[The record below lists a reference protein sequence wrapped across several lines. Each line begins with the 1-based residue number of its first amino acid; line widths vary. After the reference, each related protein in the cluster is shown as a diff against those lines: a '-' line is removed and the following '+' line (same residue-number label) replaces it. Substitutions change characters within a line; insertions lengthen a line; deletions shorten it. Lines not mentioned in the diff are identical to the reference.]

1 MGAFDDLVPRRS
13 SGAFDDLI
21 PQTPQAAAAAE
32 GRSLPTPR
40 ASSSPTAP
48 IKAPTSSPIGDV
60 ALSGASGIGRGL
72 VETIMLPVT
81 AKRLAEDGMDWV
93 VGKGDDLV
101 RHVFGLGS
109 ASAETK
115 ALQERARTE
124 NAAAPLRNVV
134 NSAQD
139 AVRGGMGAVLHKPE
153 TVAGEYAR
161 TVGEFAPSLLV
172 GGPARA
178 GSRFVGDVLI
188 PAIFSET
195 AGQATKGTAA
205 EPYARLAGG
214 VAGNVATATVRARA
228 SAPERVVASALD
240 NVSPAQLD
248 DAAALQARAAAAGV
262 PLSGPEAV
270 QAATNGA
277 TKLGDVQRVVEG
289 STAGGAR
296 TAPFYADRPQQVQDA
311 VGRTLD
317 TIAPASPNPSTL
329 GPRASEAATDIIRGV
344 ERQRT
349 ATVDPIYTRANAD
362 TVPAEAMNA
371 IIAQIDDVVRSDR
384 TGVLSGPLAE
394 LRNRIIATPAQPGSP
409 AVRQPVYGPERQ
421 VVRYEMTPAV
431 DPTPA
436 VPIADVENLDRARKF
451 FRDRMDLPQ
460 IGADAITKEQNA
472 AVSTVLRQIDE
483 LMEQHSPNFV
493 AGKQA
498 YADLS
503 RDVVQP
509 VAAGPLGQVA
519 AAGDTAAASRAVLPP
534 RPLAGGDGEL
544 VDTIMRISSR
554 DPELSSGLV
563 RQRLADQFDQSA
575 GRLVGGENQYG
586 GARFAKDIAGT
597 PQQEA
602 NLRGVVG
609 ALPNGAI
616 AGPAVDDIVDI
627 LRATGMRKPQGS
639 ATEFNRQIA
648 DDLGAVPVALGGVS
662 TVGAALPRIAGDAVR
677 RAWYGRGASRLADL
691 FLAPD
696 SVNQMRAVAARG
708 GETPFVD
715 ALLRQFVQAPNVQP

>member
-1 MGAFDDLVPRRS
+1 MGAFDDLIPRKT
-13 SGAFDDLI
+13 GAFDDLI
-21 PQTPQAAAAAE
+21 PQTPQTAAAPASKIPAA
-32 GRSLPTPR
+32 
-40 ASSSPTAP
+40 A
-48 IKAPTSSPIGDV
+48 SSPIGDI
-60 ALSGASGIGRGL
+60 AKSGASGVGRGL
-72 VETIMLPVT
+72 VETIMLPAT
-81 AKRLAEDGMDWV
+81 ANRLASGGMDWL

-101 RHVFGLGS
+101 RSIFGLGP

-115 ALQERARTE
+115 ALQDRARAE
-124 NAAAPLRNVV
+124 NAGAVISNTV
-134 NSAQD
+134 NSAQASVRSGMD
-139 AVRGGMGAVLHKPE
+139 AALHKPE
-153 TVAGEYAR
+153 TTAGEYAR

-172 GGPARA
+172 GGPGSA
-178 GSRFVGDVLI
+178 GARFVGDVLI

-205 EPYARLAGG
+205 EPYARFVGG
-214 VAGNVATATVRARA
+214 AAGNLATATVRARA
-228 SAPERVVASALD
+228 SAPERVVGSALE
-240 NVSPAQLD
+240 NVPPAQLD
-248 DAAALQARAAAAGV
+248 EAAALQARAAAAGV
-262 PLSGPEAV
+262 PLSGPEAI

-296 TAPFYADRPQQVQDA
+296 TSPFYAERPQQVQDA

-329 GPRASEAATDIIRGV
+329 GPRASETATDLIRGV

-349 ATVDPIYTRANAD
+349 AAVDPIYARANAD
-362 TVPAEAMNA
+362 TVPADAVHA
-371 IIAQIDDVVRSDR
+371 IIAQIDNIARGDR
-384 TGVLSGPLAE
+384 TGILSGPLAE

-409 AVRQPVYGPERQ
+409 AGRQPVHGPTGQ

-436 VPIADVENLDRARKF
+436 VPITDVENLDRARKY

-472 AVSTVLRQIDE
+472 AVSSILQQLDN
-483 LMEQHSPNFV
+483 LMEQHSRNFV

-503 RDVVQP
+503 RDLVQP

-519 AAGDTAAASRAVLPP
+519 AAGNTAAASRAVLPP
-534 RPLAGGDGEL
+534 RPLAGGDAEL
-544 VDTIMRISSR
+544 IDTITRMSSR
-554 DPELSSGLV
+554 DPELTAGLV
-563 RQRLADQFDQSA
+563 RQRLADQFDQSS

-609 ALPNGAI
+609 ALPNGATAEGKRDRI
-616 AGPAVDDIVDI
+616 
-627 LRATGMRKPQGS
+627 QS
-639 ATEFNRQIA
+639 ADCR
-648 DDLGAVPVALGGVS
+648 
-662 TVGAALPRIAGDAVR
+662 
-677 RAWYGRGASRLADL
+677 
-691 FLAPD
+691 
-696 SVNQMRAVAARG
+696 
-708 GETPFVD
+708 
-715 ALLRQFVQAPNVQP
+715 

>member
-1 MGAFDDLVPRRS
+1 MGAFDDLIPRKT
-13 SGAFDDLI
+13 GAFDDLI
-21 PQTPQAAAAAE
+21 PQTPQTAAAPASKIPAA
-32 GRSLPTPR
+32 
-40 ASSSPTAP
+40 A
-48 IKAPTSSPIGDV
+48 SSPIGDI
-60 ALSGASGIGRGL
+60 AKSGASGVGRGL
-72 VETIMLPVT
+72 VETIMLPAT
-81 AKRLAEDGMDWV
+81 ANRLASGGMDWL

-101 RHVFGLGS
+101 RSIFGLGP

-115 ALQERARTE
+115 ALQDRARAE
-124 NAAAPLRNVV
+124 NAGAVISNTV
-134 NSAQD
+134 NSAQASVRSGMD
-139 AVRGGMGAVLHKPE
+139 AALHKPE
-153 TVAGEYAR
+153 TTAGEYAR

-172 GGPARA
+172 GGPGSA
-178 GSRFVGDVLI
+178 GARFVGDVLI

-205 EPYARLAGG
+205 EPYARFVGG
-214 VAGNVATATVRARA
+214 AAGNLATATVRARA
-228 SAPERVVASALD
+228 SAPERVVGSALE
-240 NVSPAQLD
+240 NVPPAQLD
-248 DAAALQARAAAAGV
+248 EAAALQARAAAAGV
-262 PLSGPEAV
+262 PLSGPEAI

-296 TAPFYADRPQQVQDA
+296 TSPFYAERPQQVQDA

-329 GPRASEAATDIIRGV
+329 GPRASETATDLIRGV

-349 ATVDPIYTRANAD
+349 AAVDPIYARANAD
-362 TVPAEAMNA
+362 TVPADAVHA
-371 IIAQIDDVVRSDR
+371 IIAQIDNIARGDR
-384 TGVLSGPLAE
+384 TGILSGPLAE

-409 AVRQPVYGPERQ
+409 AGRQPVHGPTGQ

-436 VPIADVENLDRARKF
+436 VPITDVENLDRARKY

-472 AVSTVLRQIDE
+472 AVSSILQQLDN
-483 LMEQHSPNFV
+483 LMEQHSRNFV

-503 RDVVQP
+503 RDLVQP

-519 AAGDTAAASRAVLPP
+519 AAGNTAAASRAVLPP
-534 RPLAGGDGEL
+534 RPLAGGDAEL
-544 VDTIMRISSR
+544 IDTITRMSSR
-554 DPELSSGLV
+554 DPELTAGLV
-563 RQRLADQFDQSA
+563 RQRLADQFDQSS

-609 ALPNGAI
+609 ALPNGAT
-616 AGPAVDDIVDI
+616 AEPAVSDMVDI

-648 DDLGAVPVALGGVS
+648 DDLGAVPVAIGGAT
-662 TVGAALPRIAGDAVR
+662 TVGTALPRIAGDAVR
-677 RAWYGRGASRLADL
+677 RAWYGRGANRLADL

-696 SVNQMRAVAARG
+696 SVDQMRAIAARG
-708 GETPFVD
+708 GETPFMD
-715 ALLRQFVQAPNVQP
+715 ALRRQLVQSPSLQ

>member
-1 MGAFDDLVPRRS
+1 MGAFDDLIPRKT
-13 SGAFDDLI
+13 GAFDDLI
-21 PQTPQAAAAAE
+21 PQTPQTATAPASKIPAAA
-32 GRSLPTPR
+32 
-40 ASSSPTAP
+40 
-48 IKAPTSSPIGDV
+48 SSPIGDI
-60 ALSGASGIGRGL
+60 AKSGASGVGRGL
-72 VETIMLPVT
+72 VETIMLPAT
-81 AKRLAEDGMDWV
+81 ANRLASGGMDWL

-101 RHVFGLGS
+101 RSIFGLGP

-115 ALQERARTE
+115 ALQDRARAE
-124 NAAAPLRNVV
+124 NAGAVISNTV
-134 NSAQD
+134 NSTQD
-139 AVRGGMGAVLHKPE
+139 SVRSGMDAALHKPE
-153 TVAGEYAR
+153 TTAGEYAR

-172 GGPARA
+172 GGPGSA
-178 GSRFVGDVLI
+178 GARFVGDVLI

-205 EPYARLAGG
+205 EPYARVVGG
-214 VAGNVATATVRARA
+214 AAGNLATATVRARA
-228 SAPERVVASALD
+228 SAPERVVASALE
-240 NVSPAQLD
+240 NVPPGQLD
-248 DAAALQARAAAAGV
+248 EAAALQARAAAAGV
-262 PLSGPEAV
+262 PLSGPEAI

-296 TAPFYADRPQQVQDA
+296 TSPFYAERPQQVQDA

-329 GPRASEAATDIIRGV
+329 GPRASKTATDLIRGV

-349 ATVDPIYTRANAD
+349 AAVDPIYARANAD
-362 TVPAEAMNA
+362 TVPADAVNA
-371 IIAQIDDVVRSDR
+371 IIAQIDNIARSDR
-384 TGVLSGPLAE
+384 TGVLSGPLGE

-409 AVRQPVYGPERQ
+409 AGRQPVHGRTGQ

-431 DPTPA
+431 DPMPA
-436 VPIADVENLDRARKF
+436 VPITDVENLDRARKY

-472 AVSTVLRQIDE
+472 AVSSILQQLDN
-483 LMEQHSPNFV
+483 LMEQHSRNFV

-503 RDVVQP
+503 RDLVQP

-534 RPLAGGDGEL
+534 RPLAGGDAEL
-544 VDTIMRISSR
+544 IDTITRMSSR
-554 DPELSSGLV
+554 DPELTAGLV
-563 RQRLADQFDQSA
+563 RQRLADQFDQSS

-609 ALPNGAI
+609 ALPNGAT
-616 AGPAVDDIVDI
+616 AEPAVSDMVDI

-648 DDLGAVPVALGGVS
+648 DDLGAVPVAIGGAT
-662 TVGAALPRIAGDAVR
+662 TVGTALPRIAGDAVR
-677 RAWYGRGASRLADL
+677 RAWYGRGANRLADL

-696 SVNQMRAVAARG
+696 SVDQMRAIAARG
-708 GETPFVD
+708 GETPFMD
-715 ALLRQFVQAPNVQP
+715 ALRRQLVQSPSLQ